1 MQQSS
6 GERIGQLRVPEF
18 VERLASNAPVPGGGS
33 ASAVAGSLAASL
45 VAMVASLSR
54 NREKYAAHAPMLA
67 VAEGEGR
74 ELAQHLLD
82 LADEDAAAYGDYA
95 AALKLPRDTT
105 EELDRRKAA
114 IRDAARRATDVPLRC
129 VEACLKVVAAAE
141 ALAGRSNPNASSD
154 LNVAALLAEAAGKG
168 AAANVR
174 INLPSVH
181 DDEFVASTESQV
193 EELLREI
200 ARLAEST
207 RTVVLSGESRE
218 PLELAAT
225 ARR

>member
-1 MQQSS
+1 MQQSP
-6 GERIGQLRVPEF
+6 GERFGQLRVAEF

-54 NREKYAAHAPMLA
+54 NREKYAAHAQMLV
-67 VAEGEGR
+67 VAESDGR

-82 LADEDAAAYGDYA
+82 LADDDAAAYGEYA
-95 AALKLPRDTT
+95 AALKLPRQTPG
-105 EELDRRKAA
+105 EADRRSEAL
-114 IRDAARRATDVPLRC
+114 RTAARRATEVPLRC
-129 VEACLKVVAAAE
+129 VESCLKVVAAAE
-141 ALAGRSNPNASSD
+141 ALAGRSNTNAASD
-154 LNVAALLAEAAGKG
+154 LNVAALLAEAAAEG

-174 INLPSVH
+174 INLPTV
-181 DDEFVASTESQV
+181 DDGEFMASTESRV

-207 RTVVLSGESRE
+207 RTVVLSGEPRE

-225 ARR
+225 TRR